1 MNKYNN
7 KKDEKLANEA
17 LLAMVIVFCVIII
30 INYITI

>member
-17 LLAMVIVFCVIII
+17 LLAMVIISCIIII

>member
-7 KKDEKLANEA
+7 KKDEKVANEA
-17 LLAMVIVFCVIII
+17 LLAMVIVFCIIII

>member
-7 KKDEKLANEA
+7 KKDEKVANET

-30 INYITI
+30 INYVTM